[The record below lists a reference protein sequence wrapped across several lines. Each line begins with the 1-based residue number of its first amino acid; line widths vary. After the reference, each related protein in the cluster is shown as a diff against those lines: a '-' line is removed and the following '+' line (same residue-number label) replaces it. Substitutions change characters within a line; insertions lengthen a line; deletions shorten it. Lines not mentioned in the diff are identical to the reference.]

1 MFSIHPIWSLSADV
15 LVEIYYFS
23 RGLCMKVKY
32 NAANTGDIL
41 KHSWLIEVTE
51 FLRKQLPSD
60 PFKYA
65 DTFCGF
71 KEYEIEDFFKERLI
85 NQFQQTKLYEI
96 QREYLDR
103 NKYLGSAGIV
113 RKLMGHRVQID
124 LFDTNPDAWDS
135 FSGEDIKI
143 LPLKS
148 EYDVLESDNPYD
160 LIFLDPYDDFWDVY
174 EEVIEKIG
182 IKMGDSSVLLF
193 VPFTEQNPYK
203 ELIETV
209 KETGIRYVN
218 GIAETRNA
226 EMDGKWNAAM
236 FFFPTTAISDEQMLI
251 VENKLKQGFDCIG

>member
-1 MFSIHPIWSLSADV
+1 
-15 LVEIYYFS
+15 
-23 RGLCMKVKY
+23 MKVKY
-32 NAANTGDIL
+32 NAANIGDLL

-51 FLRKQLPSD
+51 FLSKQLPSV

-96 QREYLDR
+96 QKEYLER
-103 NKYLGSAGIV
+103 NRYLGSAGIV
-113 RKLMGHRVQID
+113 RKLLGDRVKID
-124 LFDTNPDAWDS
+124 IFDANPDAVES
-135 FSGEDIKI
+135 FTGEDVTV

-148 EYDVLESDNPYD
+148 GYDVLESENPYD

-182 IKMGDSSVLLF
+182 MKMGDSSVLLF
-193 VPFTEQNPYK
+193 VPFTEQNPYR
-203 ELIETV
+203 ELIETI
-209 KETGIRYVN
+209 KGTGIRYIN
-218 GIAETRNA
+218 GIAETRNP

-236 FFFPTTAISDEQMLI
+236 FFFPANEISDEQIKI
-251 VENKLKQGFDCIG
+251 VENKLKQGFDCIGRWHIAC